1 MRLSGIRR
9 LQAAIVVLFVSVIAY
24 ASVDG
29 PEPGYTDAPG
39 DLGNCTACHDHH
51 LVNQGP
57 GSVQISGLP
66 SVYEPGKIYNF
77 TVTTA
82 QSGRRRFGFQLTAI
96 DTKLAKA
103 GTLTSIDSNTQVLF
117 QTGVG
122 GRQYIEHTK
131 QGTSAP
137 VAGSRTWQIR
147 WTAPDT
153 DVGTVRFC
161 VAGNATNDSGV
172 QDDDDY
178 IYTNST
184 FVDSATSVVTVAFQS
199 DPGGQTLSAGSTYK
213 IDWTTTGQS
222 NIDNIELRYSTDDGA
237 TFPITNLIM
246 STTNPATNTF
256 DWKVPNKPADKARL
270 RISIGK
276 KSGDAATPAMSSAFV
291 ILGDGSGPP
300 PPAIFSVTASG
311 KKLFVAGENFMM
323 GAVVEVDGA
332 EKGTKN
338 EEDFSHLLRSKKGA
352 KKIDVGEI
360 VTITVLNPDNTRSG
374 PFVFTRPPD

>member
-1 MRLSGIRR
+1 MKLSGRQR

-57 GSVQISGLP
+57 GSVQVNGLP
-66 SVYEPGKIYNF
+66 AVYEPGQTYNF
-77 TVTTA
+77 TVTTS

-96 DTKLAKA
+96 DTGLAKSGILA
-103 GTLTSIDSNTQVLF
+103 SPDSNTQVLS

-122 GRQYIEHTK
+122 DRQYIEHTK
-131 QGTSAP
+131 LGTLAP
-137 VAGSRTWQIR
+137 VTGSRTWQIR
-147 WTAPDT
+147 WTAPNT

-178 IYTNST
+178 IYTNSA
-184 FVDSATSVVTVAFQS
+184 FVDSPTSVVTVALDS
-199 DPGGQTLSAGSTYK
+199 DPGGQTLAAGSIYR

-246 STTNPATNTF
+246 STTDSATNSF
-256 DWKVPNKPADKARL
+256 DWRIPNKPTSKARL

-276 KSGDAATPAMSSAFV
+276 KSGDAAAPAMSEAFV
-291 ILGDGSGPP
+291 ISGDGTGDPP
-300 PPAIFSVTASG
+300 PIIFSVTASG
-311 KKLFVAGENFMM
+311 KKLFVVGENFMM
-323 GAVVEVDGA
+323 GAVIEVDGA
-332 EKGTKN
+332 EKGTVN
-338 EEDFSHLLRSKKGA
+338 EDDFSRMLKSKKGA
-352 KKIDVGEI
+352 KKIDPGEI
-360 VTITVLNPDNTRSG
+360 VTVTVLNPDNTRSG
-374 PFVFTRPPD
+374 PFVFTRPPE

>member
-1 MRLSGIRR
+1 M
-9 LQAAIVVLFVSVIAY
+9 VLFVSVVAY

-82 QSGRRRFGFQLTAI
+82 QSGRDRFGFQLTAI
-96 DTKLAKA
+96 DTKLAKSGILA
-103 GTLTSIDSNTQVLF
+103 SLDSNTQVLS

-131 QGTSAP
+131 PGTSAP
-137 VAGSRTWQIR
+137 VAGSRTWQVR

-161 VAGNATNDSGV
+161 VAGNATNNSGV

-184 FVDSATSVVTVAFQS
+184 FVDSPTSVVTVAFQS
-199 DPGGQTLSAGSTYK
+199 DPGGQTLSAGSTFK
-213 IDWTTTGQS
+213 IDWTTTGQT

-256 DWKVPNKPADKARL
+256 DWKVPNNPASKARL

-300 PPAIFSVTASG
+300 SPTIFSVTASG
-311 KKLFVAGENFMM
+311 KKLFVVGENFMM
-323 GAVVEVDGA
+323 GAVVEVDGG
-332 EKGTKN
+332 EKGTNN
-338 EEDFSHLLRSKKGA
+338 EEDFSHMLRSKKGA
-352 KKIDVGEI
+352 KKIDVGET
-360 VTITVLNPDNTRSG
+360 VTITVLNPDNTRSA
-374 PFVFTRPPD
+374 PFVFTRPPE